1 MPKATKTEPK
11 AVDPVSSGIAKS
23 NSNSSSSSSKS
34 STTAAHTHTTKKKKA
49 ATATATAKAAQAT
62 PKSVLDKIVYAIRQQ
77 PPSASTSTGGFV
89 SRVAITKY
97 LKSEF
102 DYDNNNAI
110 KLALKKGIISSK
122 SKSTGTGTGIL
133 VQSGQSFRVKNDLV
147 RQPPPEADVV
157 DEDRLQIEDV
167 VVVVNSSSK
176 AKGGGGGGAAGKEKT
191 NTETSSLKA
200 ERGDTVTVKYVG
212 TLDDG
217 TQFDAAKSFSFMLG
231 AGDVIKGWDQGLLG
245 MTIGA
250 KRKLVVPSKLA
261 YGKRGSSPDIPPN
274 ATLHFE
280 ITMKKIVK
288 GDE

>member
-1 MPKATKTEPK
+1 MPKATKTVVPK
-11 AVDPVSSGIAKS
+11 AKDPSSGTNQSK
-23 NSNSSSSSSKS
+23 SKS
-34 STTAAHTHTTKKKKA
+34 STTAEHTVKKK
-49 ATATATAKAAQAT
+49 TAKAAKSAPA

-77 PPSASTSTGGFV
+77 PPSATGV
-89 SRVAITKY
+89 SRVAIAKY

-102 DYDNNNAI
+102 DYDNGSAI
-110 KLALKKGIISSK
+110 KLALKKGVSESS
-122 SKSTGTGTGIL
+122 SGGGGGGVL
-133 VQSGQSFRVKNDLV
+133 VQSGQSFRVKSDPV
-147 RQPPPEADVV
+147 REPEADVA

-167 VVVVNSSSK
+167 VVSGSK
-176 AKGGGGGGAAGKEKT
+176 AKAKGAGKET
-191 NTETSSLKA
+191 NNKETLKA
-200 ERGDTVTVKYVG
+200 ERGDIVTVKYVG

-217 TQFDAAKSFSFMLG
+217 TQFDAAKLFSFMLG